1 MHRQFV
7 TLTGIRGAAAVWVV
21 TFHAYALV
29 APLFNWPDR
38 TLVSVIRDGF
48 LAVDLFFILS
58 GFVLSHAYAARFRD
72 GGKDAWGLFLAARV
86 RRIFPLHWV
95 CLAVTVLLV
104 MSFPDFWHGPGPY
117 DPYSLV
123 ASALLLQ
130 NCIPSMALA
139 WNSPAWSLSAEWIA
153 YLLFPLLAWS
163 IAFVRE
169 PRLALGGAV
178 LALLLLAGYFL
189 GSGLT
194 SLDHA
199 GKAGMVRCLTEF
211 LAGALIWKALQDE
224 HGLAS
229 LGGDIHLLLGGV
241 LLAIAVAM
249 PSAQLLA
256 PFAFA
261 AIIVGCVLPSRG
273 GPWLF
278 GNWLIVSLGEIS
290 FSMYLIHAPL
300 LGSVGIVIE
309 KYHLQDSRL
318 FEKLTVLISIPIAV
332 VGASVLLWR
341 FVETP
346 GRTLLRSPLRALP
359 S

>member
-1 MHRQFV
+1 
-7 TLTGIRGAAAVWVV
+7 
-21 TFHAYALV
+21 
-29 APLFNWPDR
+29 
-38 TLVSVIRDGF
+38 
-48 LAVDLFFILS
+48 
-58 GFVLSHAYAARFRD
+58 
-72 GGKDAWGLFLAARV
+72 
-86 RRIFPLHWV
+86 
-95 CLAVTVLLV
+95 
-104 MSFPDFWHGPGPY
+104 
-117 DPYSLV
+117 
-123 ASALLLQ
+123 
-130 NCIPSMALA
+130 
-139 WNSPAWSLSAEWIA
+139 
-153 YLLFPLLAWS
+153 
-163 IAFVRE
+163 
-169 PRLALGGAV
+169 
-178 LALLLLAGYFL
+178 
-189 GSGLT
+189 
-194 SLDHA
+194 
-199 GKAGMVRCLTEF
+199 MVRCLTEF

-309 KYHLQDSRL
+309 KSHLQDSRP